1 MFKARKS
8 NPKLKGKFRKQK
20 REDDDDENDAGEKK
34 NSQESLSGHNN
45 NGDKVVDGTS
55 SRMSTNDNNNTADAI
70 ARIKKKRKLLTD
82 LQYKKGTNAASL
94 LTGHTHNNNP
104 LTNKVED
111 GANTAAAATTDNTAS
126 SSQEGIMEQKH
137 KQALEDY
144 VEAKLADIA
153 EDSVQ
158 KNQRDMN
165 GTGGEQA
172 LVALPTTNQHQQP
185 KLTKEELYKQL
196 AQTSESMAGR
206 STGNDNNNN
215 NTDADGDVG
224 AGGAMLVAG
233 TGLAEVILPVN
244 ERLKVVA
251 AAQQAAAQ
259 QGTNKGKTYFGMP
272 ATNSHALPAGT
283 ARFSVSAADKHRHFA
298 NSSNQRG
305 GGQQANNN
313 NNNNQQNQATA
324 AGTSAAAVEETAA
337 EKSRMGFEA
346 RQGKAVATTN
356 TATGINDKNQR
367 YQNDSKHTRASD
379 DKVYGKFIKKQ
390 RDNQRRGR

>member
-1 MFKARKS
+1 MFKARKK
-8 NPKLKGKFRKQK
+8 NPKLKGNFRKQK
-20 REDDDDENDAGEKK
+20 REDDENNDTAEKQ
-34 NSQESLSGHNN
+34 NSQSSENN
-45 NGDKVVDGTS
+45 NGDKVVDDAS
-55 SRMSTNDNNNTADAI
+55 SSTKDNTADAI

-94 LTGHTHNNNP
+94 LTGHTHNP
-104 LTNKVED
+104 LKVEGDD
-111 GANTAAAATTDNTAS
+111 GANTAAATTDNTTS
-126 SSQEGIMEQKH
+126 SSQEGIMELKH

-153 EDSVQ
+153 DDSVQ
-158 KNQRDMN
+158 KNQRDLN
-165 GTGGEQA
+165 GDVQQ
-172 LVALPTTNQHQQP
+172 VSTTNPQQQQP
-185 KLTKEELYKQL
+185 TLTKEELYKQL

-206 STGNDNNNN
+206 TAGNDNNNA
-215 NTDADGDVG
+215 DADGDVG

-244 ERLKVVA
+244 DRLKVVA

-259 QGTNKGKTYFGMP
+259 QSGSKNKSYFGMP
-272 ATNSHALPAGT
+272 ATNHHALPAGT
-283 ARFSVSAADKHRHFA
+283 ARFAVSAADKHRHFA
-298 NSSNQRG
+298 NSSNNQQRG

-313 NNNNQQNQATA
+313 NNNNNNNQQNQDTTA
-324 AGTSAAAVEETAA
+324 AVVEETAA

-346 RQGKAVATTN
+346 RQGKTVATTAAGN
-356 TATGINDKNQR
+356 NDKNQR